1 MDGSSA
7 RCDHREVVE
16 GRCSH
21 CGACLHEVVLNRVC
35 YFCGAV
41 DPPVTVRPAEPPAV
55 VSVDRLRRRP

>member
-1 MDGSSA
+1 VASGEP
-7 RCDHREVVE
+7 RCDHPDVVE

-41 DPPVTVRPAEPPAV
+41 DPPVTVRPAEPV
-55 VSVDRLRRRP
+55 VSADRLRRRP